1 MYLRRSDVGSRPR
14 ASPRCARSAPFSFGG
29 SRGLTTSPRTIANV
43 LAELRSGRLHRIVA
57 ALLTEGGEEH
67 LVDDEVQAFLV
78 WALSRADRGL
88 PDDLAPHL
96 QIFVAAR
103 GQHRA
108 RERDAES
115 VFVCSRG
122 AVQEDY

>member
-1 MYLRRSDVGSRPR
+1 MTINIHRAGRRPL
-14 ASPRCARSAPFSFGG
+14 ATHRCATRAPFFRPQR
-29 SRGLTTSPRTIANV
+29 RGAPARAMATARL
-43 LAELRSGRLHRIVA
+43 LAELRSGRFHRIAA
-57 ALLTEGGEEH
+57 ALLGERHEEH

-78 WALSRADRGL
+78 WALSQADRGPL
-88 PDDLAPHL
+88 GDLAPHL

-108 RERDAES
+108 RERDAEY
-115 VFVCSRG
+115 VFAHSRG